1 MNSELNLTRRQLGML
16 TAVAA
21 SGVALGL
28 PETAVA
34 QSGYRPDPVAKHQF
48 RALWIATVVNI
59 DWPSVTGL
67 SAQQQRAEL
76 IGWLDLAVRLRLNAV
91 FLQVRP
97 TADAFWSSRFEP
109 WSQYLTG
116 KQGGEPGYDPLAFA
130 VEQAHKRN
138 LELHAWFNPYR
149 VSKQTDLKQLAS
161 EHPARQHP
169 DWVFAYGPELYY
181 NPGIPDARRFVGD
194 AILDAVTNYDVD
206 GVHFDDYFYPYPIA
220 GQVMPDTETFARYGT
235 RFDSVTD
242 WRRDNVNKLVAEIGQ
257 RAHLAKPWVKF
268 GISPFGIWRN
278 RATDPRGSD
287 TKGFQSYD
295 EIYADTRL
303 WVETGWVDY
312 IVPQLYWN
320 IGLPVADYAKLVP
333 WWSEQVHHT
342 DVQLYIGEATYKVG
356 TSGAWSNPAEL
367 PSHLTFNRNYSE
379 VTGNVYFSAK
389 SLRTDAL
396 GATSRLVAE
405 HYRHPAITPPMDH
418 LWRNRPR
425 VQAPVLVRARRTGA
439 GVELR
444 WEPRGAP
451 RPTSYAVYRFD
462 GQAQVQDC
470 DFADATHLLA
480 TLRDQC
486 FTDATAAAGRSY
498 TYYVMALD
506 RLSAESEPTSC
517 QVA

>member
-1 MNSELNLTRRQLGML
+1 MPKLNLTRRQLGTL

-34 QSGYRPDPVAKHQF
+34 QSGYRPDLAAKHQF
-48 RALWIATVVNI
+48 RALWIATVSNI
-59 DWPSVTGL
+59 DWPSAAGL
-67 SAQQQRAEL
+67 SAQQQRTEL
-76 IGWLDLAVRLRLNAV
+76 ISWLDLAVRLRLNAV
-91 FLQVRP
+91 FLHVRP
-97 TADAFWSSRFEP
+97 TADAFWPSRYEP

-116 KQGGEPGYDPLAFA
+116 KQGVNPGYDPLAFA
-130 VEQAHKRN
+130 VAEAHKRN
-138 LELHAWFNPYR
+138 LELHAWFNPYHL
-149 VSKQTDLKQLAS
+149 SKQTHLGQLAS

-181 NPGIPDARRFVGD
+181 NPGIPEVRRFVEN
-194 AILDAVTNYDVD
+194 AILDALSGHDVD

-220 GQVMPDTETFARYGT
+220 GQVVPDVDTFAKYGAE
-235 RFDSVTD
+235 FDSVQD
-242 WRRDNVNKLVAEIGQ
+242 WRRDNINKLVVEIGQ
-257 RAHLAKPWVKF
+257 RVRRAKPWVKF

-287 TKGFQSYD
+287 TKGLQSYD

-303 WVETGWVDY
+303 WVESGWVDY

-320 IGLPVADYAKLVP
+320 IGWPLADYAKLVP
-333 WWSEQVHHT
+333 WWSEQVRGT
-342 DVQLYIGEATYKVG
+342 DVQLYLGEAAYRVG
-356 TSGAWSNPAEL
+356 ERGAWSNPAEL
-367 PSHLTFNRNYSE
+367 SSHLTLNRNYPE

-389 SLRTDAL
+389 SLRADTL
-396 GATSRLVAE
+396 GATSQLVAE

-418 LWRNRPR
+418 LWHNRPR
-425 VQAPVLVRARRTGA
+425 VQAPMLVRARRTGG

-444 WEPRGAP
+444 WESGGVHL
-451 RPTSYAVYRFD
+451 PTSYAVYRFD
-462 GQAQVQDC
+462 GQARVQDC

-480 TLRDQC
+480 TIRNQW

-498 TYYVMALD
+498 TYHVTALD

-517 QVA
+517 EVT